1 LNLSEKG
8 FINVV
13 GCTEKTGK
21 AHFQASSWVVVVE
34 CQENLGFLFTS
45 RGKRCIMVSKPCLLS
60 NWIYPTDLVGSSGY
74 LFRLHNI
81 LFRSSILF
89 CRNIEGLQ
97 ILSFPLFCRP
107 DSCLLWFFGAHLM
120 DECPYVIMTR
130 QFSKPGVNTICHE

>member
-1 LNLSEKG
+1 M
-8 FINVV
+8 

-21 AHFQASSWVVVVE
+21 AHFQASSRVVVE

-45 RGKRCIMVSKPCLLS
+45 WERDVSKPCLSS
-60 NWIYPTDLVGSSGY
+60 NWIYPTDLVGSCGY

-97 ILSFPLFCRP
+97 ILPFPLFCRP

-120 DECPYVIMTR
+120 DGCAYVIMTR
-130 QFSKPGVNTICHE
+130 QFSKHGIQFVMNKFGLFFLFLAYFCF